1 MKIIKGIIENTKVIE
16 IADHYGIDNQLH
28 QLAEEC
34 SELAVEASHSARKGV
49 TVKIIEEMADV
60 LLMIEQVVYL
70 AEIDMCDIEDCIN
83 YKLDRQLERIKG
95 KKVTHYEKPKNVYDR
110 NEYESIEDRA
120 ERFSQSSER
129 ARIKLMKEEYEAEVK
144 RDKEGS

>member
-1 MKIIKGIIENTKVIE
+1 MKIIKGIVENTKLIE

-70 AEIDMCDIEDCIN
+70 SGIAIEDIDECI
-83 YKLDRQLERIKG
+83 KFKIDRQLERIKE
-95 KKVTHYEKPKNVYDR
+95 EK
-110 NEYESIEDRA
+110 
-120 ERFSQSSER
+120 
-129 ARIKLMKEEYEAEVK
+129 
-144 RDKEGS
+144 

>member
-1 MKIIKGIIENTKVIE
+1 MIEDERIRI
-16 IADHYGIDNQLH
+16 IADHYGIEKQLH

-70 AEIDMCDIEDCIN
+70 SGIAIDDIDECISF
-83 YKLDRQLERIKG
+83 KIDRQMKRIK
-95 KKVTHYEKPKNVYDR
+95 E
-110 NEYESIEDRA
+110 EESDVLRKA
-120 ERFSQSSER
+120 
-129 ARIKLMKEEYEAEVK
+129 KE
-144 RDKEGS
+144 

>member
-1 MKIIKGIIENTKVIE
+1 MKIIKGIVENTKLIE

-60 LLMIEQVVYL
+60 LLMMEQVIYL
-70 AEIDMCDIEDCIN
+70 ANIAIEDIDECI
-83 YKLDRQLERIKG
+83 KFKIDRQLERIKE
-95 KKVTHYEKPKNVYDR
+95 EK
-110 NEYESIEDRA
+110 
-120 ERFSQSSER
+120 
-129 ARIKLMKEEYEAEVK
+129 
-144 RDKEGS
+144 

>member
-1 MKIIKGIIENTKVIE
+1 MKRVIKSPRIME
-16 IADHYGIDNQLH
+16 IADHYGIEKQLH

-70 AEIDMCDIEDCIN
+70 ANIAIDDINECIQF
-83 YKLDRQLERIKG
+83 KIDRQLERIKE
-95 KKVTHYEKPKNVYDR
+95 EK
-110 NEYESIEDRA
+110 
-120 ERFSQSSER
+120 
-129 ARIKLMKEEYEAEVK
+129 
-144 RDKEGS
+144 